1 VLRKSCLLFLFL
13 ILLVCINSLY
23 AGITGTLSGTIIDKK
38 TEKAL
43 PGAQIVIKGTTM
55 GAMADKNGFYMIQNL
70 PAGTYDLSVHM
81 IGYSIFTIKDVQINL
96 DLNTTQNFYLPEEV
110 LTLKEVIITKK
121 RQLIQSEITSST
133 YFISGEEIDDR
144 LPIDSYLDAITLL
157 PGVVGNHFRGGRRT
171 DVLYMLDGLPIQSG
185 LSREISS
192 NFPNSSVVEI
202 MVQTGGFNAEYG
214 NATSGIVN
222 VVTKDGRN
230 RVEGMLKI
238 FSDFIDTGFTG
249 NDNTRRM
256 EFNVGGPMT
265 IGLGGPLINAK
276 YFISADLNISDTRH
290 RKEMRQAFD
299 SPIFTNYNIN
309 SKLSFDIN
317 RNTIL
322 SFQGLLSNL
331 NWRKFD
337 PQWEQNLS
345 GLAQHKHLSHRLSVS
360 LTHTF
365 NPKFFASVRIAN
377 YSNNKRISSLIEDEL
392 ESPTIEFEDPAD
404 ASSPIISGKQPWRE
418 ETKEKVKMVKVDL
431 VGQISSSHLLKA
443 GLDFQKYDLTSEG
456 INFIPLPTRGE
467 NTSIT
472 FNKNINNFHY
482 SPTFFALYIQDK
494 FEYKGVIVNAGL
506 RYDVFSPQAA
516 IKELPDDFKNLQ
528 KTLQGQ
534 LPSIKSGSHSP
545 VSPRLGISIPLSA
558 SERLHINYGW
568 YYQMP
573 PLFYLY
579 SNAAHNL
586 NGYVPFVGNFDLE
599 PTKTISTEFS
609 YKRSVSDGLL
619 FVFTGFI
626 KQFRNLIDTQTL
638 VFSDSLID
646 NETTTAGFTNYTNS
660 ASGKTSGFEVML
672 QKRFTDQLAGRMSYT
687 YMKARGNSSSAEEEF
702 NRVIFGGP
710 VNDGSKEFPL
720 SWDQRHSI
728 ILNADYES
736 SRLQFNLLY
745 SLFSPLPATTQNSE
759 TPNDTRLSWRNI
771 LDLKLKLKTT
781 KMLGSR
787 LNPFFE
793 IRNLFNTN
801 NMVDTP
807 SNNGAKAYNLFN
819 PIQSDFGRRFRVG
832 LSMEF

>member
-1 VLRKSCLLFLFL
+1 MLH
-13 ILLVCINSLY
+13 VCINPIY
-23 AGITGTLSGTIIDKK
+23 AGITGTLSGTVIDKL

-43 PGAQIVIKGTTM
+43 PGAQIVIEGTTM
-55 GAMADKNGFYMIQNL
+55 GAMADKSGFYMIQNL
-70 PAGTYDLSVHM
+70 PAGTYDVSVHM
-81 IGYSIFTIKDVQINL
+81 IGYSIFRIKDVQINL
-96 DLNTTQNFYLPEEV
+96 DLNTTQNFYLPEEI

-121 RQLIQSEITSST
+121 HGLIQNEITSST

-144 LPIDSYLDAITLL
+144 LPIDSYQDAISLL
-157 PGVVGNHFRGGRRT
+157 PGVVGNHFRGGRQT

-192 NFPNSSVVEI
+192 NFPNSSIAEM

-222 VVTKDGRN
+222 VVSKDGQN
-230 RVEGMLKI
+230 KVEGKLKI
-238 FSDFIDTGFTG
+238 FSDFVDTGLTG

-276 YFISADLNISDTRH
+276 YFISADLNLSDTQH
-290 RKEMRQAFD
+290 RKEMQQAFG
-299 SPIFTNYNIN
+299 SPIFSNYNIN

-322 SFQGLLSNL
+322 SLQGLLSNL
-331 NWRKFD
+331 NWRRFD
-337 PQWEQNLS
+337 PQWQQNLS
-345 GLAQHKHLSHRLSVS
+345 GLAKHKHLSYRLSVS

-365 NPKFFASVRIAN
+365 SPKLFTSIRVAN
-377 YSNNKRISSLIEDEL
+377 YSNKKRVLGFVEDEL
-392 ESPTIEFEDPAD
+392 PTIEFEDPTD
-404 ASSPIISGKQPWRE
+404 ATSPILSGKQAWNE
-418 ETKEKVKMVKVDL
+418 ETKEKVKMLKADL

-443 GLDFQKYDLTSEG
+443 GVDFQKYDLKSEG
-456 INFIPLPTRGE
+456 INLIALPTFGE
-467 NTSIT
+467 SRSIS
-472 FNKNINNFHY
+472 FNKNIKNFHY

-494 FEYKGVIVNAGL
+494 FEYKGIIANAGL
-506 RYDVFSPQAA
+506 RYDVFSPQGA
-516 IKELPDDFKNLQ
+516 IKELPEDFESIQ
-528 KTLQGQ
+528 KTLLGQ
-534 LPSIKSGSHSP
+534 LPSTHSPSHSP
-545 VSPRLGISIPLSA
+545 ISPRLGISIPLSA
-558 SERLHINYGW
+558 SERLHVNYGW

-579 SNAAHNL
+579 SNAEHNL
-586 NGYVPFVGNFDLE
+586 TGYVPFVGNLNLE

-626 KQFRNLIDTQTL
+626 KQFRNLIDTRTL
-638 VFSDSLID
+638 VLSDSLISD
-646 NETTTAGFTNYTNS
+646 ETTTAGFTSYTNS
-660 ASGKTSGFEVML
+660 AVGKASGFEVML
-672 QKRFTDQLAGRMSYT
+672 QKEFTNQLAGRVSYT
-687 YMKARGNSSSAEEEF
+687 YMKARGNSSSPEDEF
-702 NRVIFGGP
+702 NRVVFGEPG
-710 VNDGSKEFPL
+710 NDDSKEFPL

-728 ILNADYES
+728 ILDAGYAS
-736 SRLQFNLLY
+736 RRLQFNVLY
-745 SLFSPLPATTQNSE
+745 SLFSPLPVTTQNSK

-771 LDLKLKLKTT
+771 LDIKLKLKTT

-793 IRNLFNTN
+793 VRNLFNQN
-801 NMVDTP
+801 NIVDKP
-807 SNNGAKAYNLFN
+807 SDSGAQAYKLFN
-819 PIQSDFGRRFRVG
+819 PVHSDSGRRLRVG